1 MKANSTPMSRV
12 DTAWLRMD
20 SDVNLMMIVGVWIV
34 QPAVRHRDLCE
45 RVGERLLKYERFH
58 QKVVQ
63 GALGSTW
70 VDDEQFDLARHVV
83 VEKLKRR
90 RGRSERS
97 ALQQRMGELASKP
110 LDHAHPLWQFQLVE
124 HYEGG
129 SALICRIHHCIGDG
143 VALNSVMTSLC
154 DGGHTPPELARCPAE
169 AHDPQ
174 DTHLEDWVADELLR
188 PLTGLTVK
196 AIGLYGQGLVQALKA
211 VEHPR
216 RALRTVY
223 GLARDGKQ
231 LLDDVAAMALM
242 PDDSKTRL
250 KGHGSGR
257 KRIAWCEPLPLDEV
271 KAVGKAL
278 GASVNDVLLCAAA
291 GAIGRW
297 LGDTGEDPAGKDI
310 RALVPVNLRP
320 LEQAWQLGNRF
331 GLVPLLL
338 PVGAANPLQ
347 RLRSV
352 NERMTALKTSFQPLL
367 SYGILGVSGLLVQRG
382 QEALAGLFLDKTTAV
397 MTNVP
402 GPPEALRLCGSTVRQ
417 SVFWVPSSGDV
428 GVGVSI
434 ISYAGGVQF
443 GLITDEQ
450 LCPEPERIIE
460 RFALEFEQLLLL
472 ALMLPWPGQV
482 AERSASGGKRLAT
495 GKGSK
500 STGRASTKEGT
511 SVDMPA

>member
-1 MKANSTPMSRV
+1 MNASSKPMSRV

-34 QPAVRHRDLCE
+34 HPAIGHGNLCE
-45 RVGERLLKYERFH
+45 RIRERLLRYERFR

-70 VDDEQFDLARHVV
+70 VEDESFNLARHVV
-83 VEKLKRR
+83 VEKLRRR
-90 RGRSERS
+90 RGQSERS
-97 ALQQRMGELASKP
+97 ALQQRMGELASQA
-110 LDHAHPLWQFQLVE
+110 LDHAHPLWQFQLIE
-124 HYEGG
+124 SYEGG
-129 SALICRIHHCIGDG
+129 SALVCRIHHCIGDG
-143 VALNSVMTSLC
+143 VALNSVMMALC
-154 DGGHTPPELARCPAE
+154 DDGTIPPELARRAV
-169 AHDPQ
+169 DPHEM
-174 DTHLEDWVADELLR
+174 HLEDWIAEDLLR
-188 PLTGLTVK
+188 PLTGVTVR
-196 AIGLYGQGLVQALKA
+196 AIDLYGQGLVRALKA
-211 VEHPR
+211 IEHPR
-216 RALRTVY
+216 RALRTAY
-223 GLARDGKQ
+223 GLAREGRQ
-231 LLDDVAAMALM
+231 LLDDVAALALM
-242 PDDSKTRL
+242 TDDAKTRL

-257 KRIAWCEPLPLDEV
+257 KRVAWCEPLPLDEV

-320 LEQAWQLGNRF
+320 LEEAWQLGNRF

-338 PVGAANPLQ
+338 PVGTANPLQ
-347 RLRSV
+347 RLRTV
-352 NERMTALKTSFQPLL
+352 NQRMSALKSSFQPLL
-367 SYGILGVSGLLVQRG
+367 SYGILGLSGLLVQRG
-382 QEALAGLFLDKTTAV
+382 QQALAGLFLDKTTAV

-402 GPPEALRLCGSTVRQ
+402 GPREALQLCGATVRQ

-443 GLITDEQ
+443 GLITDEK

-472 ALMLPWPGQV
+472 ALMLPWPEP
-482 AERSASGGKRLAT
+482 ALTPRRSGHSRR
-495 GKGSK
+495 
-500 STGRASTKEGT
+500 RA
-511 SVDMPA
+511 

>member
-1 MKANSTPMSRV
+1 MNATSKPMSRV

-34 QPAVRHRDLCE
+34 RPAIRHAALSQ
-45 RVGERLLKYERFH
+45 RVGERLLEYERFR

-70 VDDEQFDLARHVV
+70 VEDEHFDLARHVV
-83 VEKLKRR
+83 VEKLRRR
-90 RGRSERS
+90 RGQSERS
-97 ALQQRMGELASKP
+97 ALQQRMGELASQP

-143 VALNSVMTSLC
+143 VALNSVMMSLC
-154 DGGHTPPELARCPAE
+154 DGGHTPPELARRA
-169 AHDPQ
+169 ADPHE
-174 DTHLEDWVADELLR
+174 THLEDWVADELLR

-196 AIGLYGQGLVQALKA
+196 AIGLYGQGLVQSLKA
-211 VEHPR
+211 IEHPR
-216 RALRTVY
+216 RALRTAY
-223 GLARDGKQ
+223 GLARDGRQ

-257 KRIAWCEPLPLDEV
+257 KRVAWCEPLPLDEV

-297 LGDTGEDPAGKDI
+297 LGDSGDDPAGKDI

-338 PVGAANPLQ
+338 PVGIANPLQ
-347 RLRSV
+347 RLRTV
-352 NERMTALKTSFQPLL
+352 NQRMTALKTSFQPLL

-402 GPPEALRLCGSTVRQ
+402 GPVEALRLCGATVQQ

-443 GLITDEQ
+443 GLITDEK

-472 ALMLPWPGQV
+472 ALMLPWPDLAAVPRRGGHG
-482 AERSASGGKRLAT
+482 SGKA
-495 GKGSK
+495 
-500 STGRASTKEGT
+500 
-511 SVDMPA
+511 